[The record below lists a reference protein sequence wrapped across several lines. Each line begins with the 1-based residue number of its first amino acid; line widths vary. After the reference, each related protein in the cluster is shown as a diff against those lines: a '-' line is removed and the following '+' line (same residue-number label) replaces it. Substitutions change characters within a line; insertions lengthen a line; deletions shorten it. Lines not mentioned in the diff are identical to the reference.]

1 MATLCAFWQ
10 PKEEWG
16 VGEGPALH
24 PHPPPHRQEPPIVA
38 SLMAYTR
45 LGDAV
50 GLEVVVAAGGGAR
63 GWDLSAALLS

>member
-1 MATLCAFWQ
+1 M
-10 PKEEWG
+10 
-16 VGEGPALH
+16 GEGPALH